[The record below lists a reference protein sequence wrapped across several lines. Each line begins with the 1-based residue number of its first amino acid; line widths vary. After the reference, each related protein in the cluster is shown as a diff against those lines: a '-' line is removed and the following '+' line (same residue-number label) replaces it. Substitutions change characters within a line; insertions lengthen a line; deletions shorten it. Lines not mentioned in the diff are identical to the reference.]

1 MAWMDSEGKLHDDGV
16 FPELKDRAVEKPDA
30 HSVLSEVP
38 SLSDETIQELREIIL
53 DSGSSRRYQNMQI
66 RDWFARHLRQR
77 GSYTKCRQAF
87 PKGQATAQRVTA
99 VIRWTAKGDKYVL
112 FKNR

>member
-66 RDWFARHLRQR
+66 RDWFARHLRQHAKLNDVAKR
-77 GSYTKCRQAF
+77 SEAMCRRPRSDSDEAF
-87 PKGQATAQRVTA
+87 SFACYMLCRE
-99 VIRWTAKGDKYVL
+99 
-112 FKNR
+112 